1 MLKEE
6 NDKLYLEKELFFNK
20 DKLSENLI
28 KENDNKNV
36 IFIKYKGKIYPFKLE
51 ITKALLK
58 KTKDKDNQKYQ
69 SFLNKVLFPTTLYS
83 KKHYVCK
90 LETFDRCFTRY
101 FSNIRCC

>member
-20 DKLSENLI
+20 DKLLESLI

-51 ITKALLK
+51 ITKAFK
-58 KTKDKDNQKYQ
+58 KKRRIKTTKN
-69 SFLNKVLFPTTLYS
+69 FKVF
-83 KKHYVCK
+83 
-90 LETFDRCFTRY
+90 
-101 FSNIRCC
+101 